1 MKKILFAALA
11 VFALAS
17 CAKDVETSA
26 QQYAID
32 FNPTTKVPHRS
43 TIYTTNNLTSF
54 NVWAYTAAGETV
66 MRNMNVTKTGSD
78 WTYSPKKFWPKDT
91 TVDFYAI
98 VAPEF
103 HEEEAD
109 WGLIITA
116 DKAEFF
122 YSTNQVDVDGRAYDV
137 PDIMYAV
144 ALDKT
149 KAGGK
154 VNMSFHHVM
163 AGVEFKIENKTS
175 EEDLIDLL
183 IDADADV
190 YISNLGYEGTYTLPR
205 TAGATGSWDVDQ
217 DEDRLLAHHF
227 DAEGNTISA
236 GSSFMLQ
243 PQGVHHLVLPQ
254 TTRDAVL
261 YLPCTIKQNNV
272 VIFDGV
278 KQIPLQVEWEEGH
291 TYYYTLQLHITDGD
305 LDTIEFSADVNA
317 FEGVDAGTNNMPF

>member
-11 VFALAS
+11 VFALVS

-43 TIYTTNNLTSF
+43 TIYTTNNLSSF

-66 MRNMNVTKTGSD
+66 MRDMEVEKNGSD

-109 WGLIITA
+109 WMLTMTA
-116 DKAEFF
+116 DEADFF
-122 YSTNQVDVDGRAYDV
+122 YSTNQVDVSGRAYDV

-144 ALDKT
+144 ALGKT
-149 KAGGK
+149 KADGK

-163 AGVEFKIENKTS
+163 AGVEFKIENKTT
-175 EEDLIDLL
+175 EDDLIDL
-183 IDADADV
+183 IIAEDADV

-205 TAGATGSWDVDQ
+205 TAGVTGSWEVDQ
-217 DEDRLLAHHF
+217 DANRLLAHHF
-227 DAEGNTISA
+227 DAAGNTISA
-236 GSSFMLQ
+236 GSIFMLQ
-243 PQGVHHLVLPQ
+243 PQGVNHLLLPQ
-254 TTRDAVL
+254 TTQAAVL
-261 YLPCTIKQNNV
+261 HLPCVIKQNNI

-317 FEGVDAGTNNMPF
+317 FEGVEAGTNNIPF